1 MENTQLS
8 RLINMENPQSI
19 LDEVRTIAFMMF
31 QEFDFDILNHIFK
44 DIGNVQK
51 LRLYDNSTASI
62 WISK

>member
-51 LRLYDNSTASI
+51 LRLHDNSTASI